1 MLPIL
6 VGLISGLIGGFSGL
20 AGSVLVITFLSL
32 FKMVPDQET
41 AAGTTL
47 LIFIPPLSIL
57 ALYHYW
63 KRGKIKF
70 SIAWWIMGFYVIGA
84 GLGAMGTSSFTDKQ
98 LKLFIAVLLAVL
110 SVFSFI
116 IYRRKK

>member
-6 VGLISGLIGGFSGL
+6 VGLVSGLVGGFSGI
-20 AGSVLVITFLSL
+20 AGTALVIIFLSL
-32 FKMVPDQET
+32 FYMVPDQET

-47 LIFIPPLSIL
+47 LIFIPPVSIL

-70 SIAWWIMGFYVIGA
+70 SIAWWIMGFYIIGA
-84 GLGAMGTSSFTDKQ
+84 WLGAMGTSFFTDKQ
-98 LKLFIAVLLAVL
+98 LKLFLVVLFAVLT
-110 SVFSFI
+110 VFSFI
-116 IYRRKK
+116 IYRRDK

>member
-6 VGLISGLIGGFSGL
+6 VGLVSGLIGGFSGL
-20 AGSVLVITFLSL
+20 AGSVLVITFLSM
-32 FKMVPDQET
+32 FRMVPDQET

-47 LIFIPPLSIL
+47 LIFVPPLSIL

-70 SIAWWIMGFYVIGA
+70 GIVWWIMAFYVVGA
-84 GLGAMGTSSFTDKQ
+84 GLGALGTSAFTDKQ
-98 LKLFIAVLLAVL
+98 LKLFL
-110 SVFSFI
+110 SVILVILSIFSFI
-116 IYRRKK
+116 IYRREK